1 MFRRHHDKIARRFRA
16 SAEPGFVDMRWR
28 AAHAGDAR
36 FRIQRSEQREAETVD
51 PTGADVLWEG
61 SDTTYQ
67 DRKAVGRRHYIYLL
81 YACLPGG
88 DWCEQARA
96 RVHAKLPE
104 PQRDRSTYEA
114 NKIATGAYDKVSNR

>member
-1 MFRRHHDKIARRFRA
+1 MFRRQHDKIAHHFRA
-16 SAEPGFVDMRWR
+16 SAEPGFVDLLWR
-28 AAHAGDAR
+28 AAQESDAR
-36 FRIQRSEQREAETVD
+36 FRLVRAEQGEVATPD
-51 PTGADVLWEG
+51 PAGADVLWEG

-67 DRKAVGRRHYIYLL
+67 DLKAVSRRRYVYVL